1 MLQLMTVRGWA
12 RVLDV
17 CGVPDGLLLQ
27 RIRRASQSM
36 HDLPLFCLTKIPS
49 GPENCCRWDSAG
61 SSACMACGAGSY
73 TNGSGGSNMTP
84 IGHYCRNFD
93 ACYIELCV
101 CKQARVQKTISS
113 SQCGR
118 CLKFTGLCEL
128 GVQQKGRARQI
139 SSPNSRHRAL

>member
-1 MLQLMTVRGWA
+1 MTVRGWA

-27 RIRRASQSM
+27 RIRRVAQSM

-73 TNGSGGSNMTP
+73 TNGSGGSNMQP
-84 IGHYCRNFD
+84 IDHYCRNFD
-93 ACYIELCV
+93 ASYIRSPQQCT
-101 CKQARVQKTISS
+101 QTDARVWVRELVVCCVSD
-113 SQCGR
+113 GLL
-118 CLKFTGLCEL
+118 LK
-128 GVQQKGRARQI
+128 
-139 SSPNSRHRAL
+139 